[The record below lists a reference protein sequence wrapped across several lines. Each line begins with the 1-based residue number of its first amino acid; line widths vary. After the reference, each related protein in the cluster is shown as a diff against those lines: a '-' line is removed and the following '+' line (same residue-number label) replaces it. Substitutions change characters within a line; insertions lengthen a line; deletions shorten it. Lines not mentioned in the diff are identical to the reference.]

1 MVKNQRNI
9 ILLAKKYFFIVLMSF
24 QFSRAFS
31 GVIKVNGQR
40 AQQRSSY

>member
-1 MVKNQRNI
+1 M
-9 ILLAKKYFFIVLMSF
+9 LMSF

-40 AQQRSSY
+40 AQHEVVIERPL